1 MTPVQVHRVSDERI
15 EIRARRRRFVATFH
29 GPDSP
34 ICAVRGWWVRELSRD
49 ARGVDWQTEVGV
61 GFRKIRD
68 VRAAVAAEVGAA

>member
-1 MTPVQVHRVSDERI
+1 MTVRVRKMGESRLEI
-15 EIRARRRRFVATFH
+15 EARRRRFVATLH

-34 ICAVRGWWVRELSRD
+34 ICAIRGWWVRELSRD

-61 GFRKIRD
+61 GFHKIRD